1 MGQRYSGDSG
11 DAASGWNAPK
21 RGERAGVGTGGC
33 GEGGLGLGAVGV
45 QSVSAEGAWGGGA
58 GGSCHN
64 GIQLVHSRHLGPPSL
79 VDGVSACCISGISGK
94 KPVVLWVLPGEVTS

>member
-45 QSVSAEGAWGGGA
+45 QSVSVSKEN
-58 GGSCHN
+58 H
-64 GIQLVHSRHLGPPSL
+64 IQYSKGLNHLSL
-79 VDGVSACCISGISGK
+79 YCILTLYINSIEFKSIICFFPNIK
-94 KPVVLWVLPGEVTS
+94 YSEMFCLYSDCKLD